1 MMNSPPIEN
10 DRPPYSVLA
19 QEDLYNSSLD
29 QDVYFNRNNKS
40 QKTKRNSSFELQWKS
55 SLSESKGIA
64 KDRSKDYVA
73 DWTRESKTDCDD
85 ISTLIKEA
93 YGHSD
98 TNVALEVISCVWEK
112 VDRVAQLAEARTRLL
127 IGKIDAPPRGE
138 VPDWLA
144 SQISFL
150 SEASNIGPTANRQAI
165 ESVENLVCACLM
177 NQNCNFTAQIAPTP
191 LGHVF
196 VDWDMAPRVL
206 QWEVI
211 PTPLPWPGCR
221 VNVVSMDNSV
231 SKPKIQSRIFHNA
244 FQVIRHFHEQI
255 ALR

>member
-1 MMNSPPIEN
+1 MSAPLVD
-10 DRPPYSVLA
+10 DRPPYYLTA
-19 QEDLYNSSLD
+19 QQFEEPKD
-29 QDVYFNRNNKS
+29 F
-40 QKTKRNSSFELQWKS
+40 SFEDRYDLNELRKKINKNFSKAAVEWKS
-55 SLSESKGIA
+55 SSSEQKGFV
-64 KDRSKDYVA
+64 KDKSHDCVA
-73 DWTRESKTDCDD
+73 YWTRESKSDCDD

-98 TNVALEVISCVWEK
+98 TNVALEAISCVWEK

-127 IGKIDAPPRGE
+127 IGKIDTPPRGE
-138 VPDWLA
+138 APDWLA
-144 SQISFL
+144 SQISCL

-177 NQNCNFTAQIAPTP
+177 KQDRNFTAQIAPTP